1 MPSIRSIAFKYY
13 IYTIILILLFSKI
26 MPTYSYYIKKGLVY
40 IIIIALFSY
49 QPSSYFNYTKL
60 NIYLSCNIRSIS
72 KNKYI
77 YFYTL
82 FNTY

>member
-49 QPSSYFNYTKL
+49 QPSSYFKYTKL